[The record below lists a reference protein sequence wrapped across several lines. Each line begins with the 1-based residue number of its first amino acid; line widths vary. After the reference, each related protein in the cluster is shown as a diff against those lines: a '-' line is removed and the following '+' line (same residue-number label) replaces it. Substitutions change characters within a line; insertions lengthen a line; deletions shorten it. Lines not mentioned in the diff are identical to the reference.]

1 MLYFREKEIEKLNVF
16 FSTPRKKAMA
26 IYGRRR
32 TGKTKLVTDYIAGLE
47 TKDIVYYQ
55 VASFDYTVAL
65 GDFKNALKTVLSDN
79 PLIDAFVSFKD
90 IFAYLSET
98 KSTALIKGI
107 IIDEFPF
114 LAKKNPDIVTEFQW
128 IIDHGLGSAKL
139 ILLGSNRSF
148 MKKQISDTESPLYG
162 RFDEIIEILPFSFEN
177 IQTLFPKLE
186 DAVDV
191 YAQTGGVAQYVMM
204 FREYPSVKEATAALF
219 FDNNGRLFREAEN
232 LLLQELRDVTTYTS
246 VLRALGG
253 ASKEAG
259 QLAKKVG
266 IDARGVFTYLAK
278 LVDLGLVETLENALP
293 AKGKGEKRY
302 RIADMLFRFNFTFI
316 APNVSMITAIGSAA
330 VDYVLGSKYNEY
342 LGFVYEEII
351 ASRCFKYALEG
362 GLPFMPTNIGKWW
375 GNVKENGDWHESE
388 IDLVAFDDHNV
399 VLGECKYKNKQI
411 GFGELDNLRLKAAF
425 IPIKDRKIYF
435 LLASK
440 SGFTNEIINLRESL
454 DNLVLIDGV

>member
-177 IQTLFPKLE
+177 IQTLFPKL
-186 DAVDV
+186 
-191 YAQTGGVAQYVMM
+191 
-204 FREYPSVKEATAALF
+204 
-219 FDNNGRLFREAEN
+219 
-232 LLLQELRDVTTYTS
+232 
-246 VLRALGG
+246 
-253 ASKEAG
+253 
-259 QLAKKVG
+259 
-266 IDARGVFTYLAK
+266 
-278 LVDLGLVETLENALP
+278 
-293 AKGKGEKRY
+293 
-302 RIADMLFRFNFTFI
+302 
-316 APNVSMITAIGSAA
+316 
-330 VDYVLGSKYNEY
+330 
-342 LGFVYEEII
+342 
-351 ASRCFKYALEG
+351 
-362 GLPFMPTNIGKWW
+362 
-375 GNVKENGDWHESE
+375 
-388 IDLVAFDDHNV
+388 
-399 VLGECKYKNKQI
+399 
-411 GFGELDNLRLKAAF
+411 
-425 IPIKDRKIYF
+425 
-435 LLASK
+435 
-440 SGFTNEIINLRESL
+440 
-454 DNLVLIDGV
+454 